1 MHIEVLAP
9 INMHLFTQRA
19 WAPEDVGQRHAS
31 GTPRKILMSTV
42 AFLNQIINNGIAHTC
57 CFPSLSHFPPVVQR
71 VHFDFRSILVFI
83 KCEQICRDR
92 KSISKPTQLYL
103 ASITTEA
110 DTQILMVPVKQKLN
124 FTKKN

>member
-57 CFPSLSHFPPVVQR
+57 SFPFLSHFPPLVQR
-71 VHFDFRSILVFI
+71 VQFDFRPIFVF
-83 KCEQICRDR
+83 
-92 KSISKPTQLYL
+92 
-103 ASITTEA
+103 
-110 DTQILMVPVKQKLN
+110 
-124 FTKKN
+124 